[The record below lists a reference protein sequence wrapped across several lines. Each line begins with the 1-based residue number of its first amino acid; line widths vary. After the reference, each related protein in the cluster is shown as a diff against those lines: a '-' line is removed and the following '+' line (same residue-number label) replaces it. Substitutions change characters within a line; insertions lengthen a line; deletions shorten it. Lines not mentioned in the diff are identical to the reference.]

1 VEQIFKP
8 LSSSTEVKCIKGV
21 GMNQAALSTLLD
33 GLMVTW
39 ENEVVEFKQAGN
51 DYDTDKIG
59 EYFSALSNEANLRGA
74 DRAWL
79 VFGVHNKFRTVAGS
93 DYRPEP
99 ERLQG
104 LKGQIAQSTEPSITF
119 REIHV
124 LKHPAGRVILFE
136 VPPAPRGIPI
146 AWKGHYYARAGE
158 SRAPLGLDKLDE
170 IRQQTL
176 QADWSAQIIAD
187 ASLADLDE
195 TALGKARES
204 FAKKYANRFDATEV
218 MNWPLATFLDR
229 AHATQNGAI
238 TRTTL
243 LLLGKPESAW
253 RLSPHPAQLTW
264 KLDGPERAYEHF
276 GPPFL
281 LSTTQLYRRIRNIQL
296 RLLPQDE
303 LLPVEV
309 SKYDQKIVLEALHNC
324 IAHQDY
330 TRNGRVVV
338 IEQPDKLIFESEG
351 SFFEGQPEDYLEGN
365 KVPRR
370 YRNPF
375 LAQAMAELNM
385 IDTMGYGI
393 HDMHA
398 RQARRYFPMPDYDL
412 SEAGVVRLTIYGSV
426 VDPAYSRLLIQK
438 TELPLVDVLALD
450 RVQKKLPV
458 PDTAAARLRKAG
470 LIEGRKPNLFVSASI
485 AKATASL
492 EDYLRTRGQDDAF
505 YLKLITDYLAMKDGA
520 SRADLNK
527 LLLDKLSEAL
537 SEKQKAIKIS
547 SLLTKLRRK
556 GTIVNVGSDTAS
568 CWKLAE
574 K

>member
-1 VEQIFKP
+1 
-8 LSSSTEVKCIKGV
+8 
-21 GMNQAALSTLLD
+21 MDQAALSNLLD
-33 GLMVTW
+33 GLIATW

-51 DYDTDKIG
+51 DYDSDKIG
-59 EYFSALSNEANLRGA
+59 EYFSALSNEANLRGV

-79 VFGVHNKFRTVAGS
+79 VFGVHNKSRAVVGT
-93 DYRPEP
+93 DYRLDP
-99 ERLQG
+99 ERLQSQ
-104 LKGQIAQSTEPSITF
+104 KGQIAQSTEPSITF

-124 LKHPAGRVILFE
+124 LKHPAGRVVLFE
-136 VPPAPRGIPI
+136 IPPAPRGIPI

-195 TALGKARES
+195 TALSKARES
-204 FAKKYANRFDATEV
+204 FAKKYANRFDTNEV

-229 AHATQNGAI
+229 AHVTQDGAI
-238 TRTTL
+238 TRSAL

-253 RLSPHPAQLTW
+253 HLSPHPAQLTW

-281 LSTTQLYRRIRNIQL
+281 LSTTQLYQRIRNIQL

-330 TRNGRVVV
+330 SRNGRVVV

-351 SFFEGQPEDYLEGN
+351 RFFEGEPEDYLEGN

-412 SEAGVVRLTIYGSV
+412 SEAGAVRLTIYGSV

-438 TELPLVDVLALD
+438 TDLPLVDVLALD

-458 PDTAAARLRKAG
+458 PDAAAARLRKAG
-470 LIEGRKPNLFVSASI
+470 LIEGRKPNLFVSASV
-485 AKATASL
+485 AKVTASL

-505 YLKLITDYLAMKDGA
+505 YLKLITDYLAMKGEA
-520 SRADLNK
+520 SRADINK

-537 SEKQKAIKIS
+537 SEKQKAIKVS

-568 CWKLAE
+568 CWKLVE

>member
-1 VEQIFKP
+1 
-8 LSSSTEVKCIKGV
+8 
-21 GMNQAALSTLLD
+21 MDQAALSTLLD
-33 GLMVTW
+33 GLIATW

-51 DYDTDKIG
+51 DYDSDKIG
-59 EYFSALSNEANLRGA
+59 EYFSALSNEANLRGV

-79 VFGVHNKFRTVAGS
+79 VFGVHNKSRAVVGT
-93 DYRPEP
+93 DYRLDP
-99 ERLQG
+99 ERLQSQ
-104 LKGQIAQSTEPSITF
+104 KGQIAQSTEPSITF

-136 VPPAPRGIPI
+136 IPPAPRGIPI

-187 ASLADLDE
+187 ASLADLDD
-195 TALGKARES
+195 TALSKARES
-204 FAKKYANRFDATEV
+204 FAKKYANRFDANEV

-229 AHATQNGAI
+229 AHVTQNGAI
-238 TRTTL
+238 TRSAL

-281 LSTTQLYRRIRNIQL
+281 LSTTQLYQRIRNIQL

-330 TRNGRVVV
+330 SRNGRVVV

-351 SFFEGQPEDYLEGN
+351 RFFEGEPEDYLEGN

-412 SEAGVVRLTIYGSV
+412 SEAGAVRLTIYGSV

-438 TELPLVDVLALD
+438 TDLPLVDVLALD

-458 PDTAAARLRKAG
+458 PDAAAARLRKAG
-470 LIEGRKPNLFVSASI
+470 LIEGRKPNLFVSASV

-505 YLKLITDYLAMKDGA
+505 YLKLITDYLAMKGEA
-520 SRADLNK
+520 SRADINK

-537 SEKQKAIKIS
+537 SEKQKAIKVS

-556 GTIVNVGSDTAS
+556 ETIVNVGSDTAS
-568 CWKLAE
+568 CWKLVE

>member
-1 VEQIFKP
+1 
-8 LSSSTEVKCIKGV
+8 
-21 GMNQAALSTLLD
+21 MDQAALSTLLD
-33 GLMVTW
+33 GLIATW
-39 ENEVVEFKQAGN
+39 ENEVVEFKQAGH
-51 DYDTDKIG
+51 DYDSDKIG
-59 EYFSALSNEANLRGA
+59 EYFSALSNEANLRGV

-79 VFGVHNKFRTVAGS
+79 VFGVHNKSRAVVGT
-93 DYRPEP
+93 DYRLDP
-99 ERLQG
+99 ERLQSQ
-104 LKGQIAQSTEPSITF
+104 KGQIAQSTEPSITF

-124 LKHPAGRVILFE
+124 LKHPAGRVVLFE
-136 VPPAPRGIPI
+136 IPPAPRGIPI

-170 IRQQTL
+170 IRQ
-176 QADWSAQIIAD
+176 
-187 ASLADLDE
+187 
-195 TALGKARES
+195 
-204 FAKKYANRFDATEV
+204 V
-218 MNWPLATFLDR
+218 MNWPMATFLDR
-229 AHATQNGAI
+229 AHVTQTGAI
-238 TRTTL
+238 TRSAL

-281 LSTTQLYRRIRNIQL
+281 LSTTQLYQRIRNIQL

-351 SFFEGQPEDYLEGN
+351 RFFEGEPEDYLEGN

-385 IDTMGYGI
+385 IDTMGSGI

-412 SEAGVVRLTIYGSV
+412 SEAGAVRLTIYGSV

-438 TELPLVDVLALD
+438 TDLPLVDVLALD

-458 PDTAAARLRKAG
+458 PDMAAARLRKAG
-470 LIEGRKPNLFVSASI
+470 LIEGRKPNLFVSASV

-505 YLKLITDYLAMKDGA
+505 YLKLITDYLAMKGEA
-520 SRADLNK
+520 SRADINK

-537 SEKQKAIKIS
+537 SEKQKAIKVS

-568 CWKLAE
+568 CWKLVE